1 LVRDQ
6 PVTPN
11 ERKDMIKRT
20 RPYRT
25 QRIVHQGKTK
35 LITTADNKSIWDL
48 LKKYV
53 NNFPMN
59 EILSR
64 SKMISTIYREFHKYI
79 PYNTVDTYL
88 YNLKIVNV
96 LEALGSGKYKK
107 LRDIP
112 IHLTTSQLRKIS
124 NKNSWE
130 SWFMTIDYV

>member
-1 LVRDQ
+1 
-6 PVTPN
+6 
-11 ERKDMIKRT
+11 MIKRT

-25 QRIVHQGKTK
+25 QRIVHQGKSK
-35 LITTADNKSIWDL
+35 LITTANNKSIWDL

-79 PYNTVDTYL
+79 PYNTVDGYL
-88 YNLKIVNV
+88 YELRTVGVLK
-96 LEALGSGKYKK
+96 LMTPGKYEK

-112 IHLTTSQLRKIS
+112 INLTTSHLKKVS

-130 SWFMTIDYV
+130 SWFMSIDYI